1 MMKIIGEDLRQDLE
15 EQRRLHLSNYE
26 LRSIDVGDIIVGER
40 LRSTSSEGTSVLA
53 TSMQEMGLRTPISVR
68 MAQIEAAGGPLRE
81 IPVLVAGATRLA
93 AAKKLGWK
101 RIDCFVLRPD
111 DLDTQLWE
119 IDENLARTEL
129 TPAEIAEHMVRRK
142 ELWEQKLLAENGT
155 GCPIFQDAGRGHKGF
170 AQDTAEKTG
179 RHKRNINKAVARGK
193 KIAPDVLRKVKG
205 SEFDTGVVLD
215 KLAKLSPE
223 DQRKAI
229 NGAADSLVALET
241 NGEARST
248 KREANDKLA
257 ELLAMHIPRE
267 RWNVL
272 TDSLYTAGYKRL
284 AGAFARLAE
293 IPVSDETH
301 TTALT
306 TRSTAAISVR
316 RVSESRRPKP
326 CVASSTPPRLVA
338 SCAEIALSPCGRG
351 RGRAP

>member
-1 MMKIIGEDLRQDLE
+1 MKIIGEDLRKELE
-15 EQRRLHLSNYE
+15 EQRRLHFSNYE
-26 LRSIDVGDIIVGER
+26 LRSVDVDDIIVGER

-68 MAQIEAAGGPLRE
+68 MAQIEAAGGPMRE

-93 AAKKLGWK
+93 AAKKLGWR
-101 RIDCFVLRPD
+101 RIDCFVLPLD
-111 DLDTQLWE
+111 DLDSQLWE
-119 IDENLARTEL
+119 IDENLVRAEL

-142 ELWEQKLLAENGT
+142 ELWEQKLMAENGR

-193 KIAPDVLRKVKG
+193 KIAPDVLKKVKG
-205 SEFDTGVVLD
+205 GGFDTGVVLD
-215 KLAKLSPE
+215 KLAKMSPE

-229 NGAADSLVALET
+229 EGTADSLVALET

-248 KREANDKLA
+248 RSEANDKLA

-284 AGAFARLAE
+284 AGAFVRLAE
-293 IPVSDETH
+293 ISSVGDDAR

-306 TRSTAAISVR
+306 TRSTATISV
-316 RVSESRRPKP
+316 
-326 CVASSTPPRLVA
+326 C
-338 SCAEIALSPCGRG
+338 
-351 RGRAP
+351 